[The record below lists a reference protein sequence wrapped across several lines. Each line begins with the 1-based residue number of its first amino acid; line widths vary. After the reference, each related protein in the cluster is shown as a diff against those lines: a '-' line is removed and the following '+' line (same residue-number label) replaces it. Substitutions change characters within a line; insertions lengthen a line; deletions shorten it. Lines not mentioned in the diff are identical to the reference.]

1 MLKIDRYIMQQFLAG
16 IFPVLLLLIALF
28 SFMALA
34 EELEEVGRG
43 DFTLPDA
50 LMVVFLTTP
59 KRIVEL
65 LPVTALLGG
74 LLGLGAMA
82 NHHELMA
89 IRTSGLSKRRIAL
102 TVTVL
107 AIFLAVFITAL
118 QFSVVPGFEREAA
131 QLRGKSLHG
140 TEKGS
145 GSTGAFWT
153 RNGAYFIRVNAVK
166 FDRTLADIEIYATD
180 VNGRLVQLIQAT
192 SADYAGDDNWLLS
205 GVVQSELQDTR
216 TPETQAWG
224 TKVRETAG
232 DTLLWKDLLS
242 AEQASILMLPLEAL
256 APSDLVK
263 TIANLKRNQLDTHN
277 YEVVLWQQV
286 SLLPSLVAMALLSL
300 PFLLG
305 SVRSVSAGQRVM
317 IGGLIGIGFYLIQQ
331 LSGHLAGILGMN
343 PLLVILTPPFIL
355 LAVAIAAIRRRSL

>member
-1 MLKIDRYIMQQFLAG
+1 MLKIDRYIMQQFLLG

-82 NHHELMA
+82 NHRELIA
-89 IRTSGLSKRRIAL
+89 IRTNGLSKRRIAQ
-102 TVTVL
+102 TVTM
-107 AIFLAVFITAL
+107 LAVFLGILITTM
-118 QFSVVPGFEREAA
+118 QFSIVPGFEREAA
-131 QLRGKSLHG
+131 QLRGKSLQG
-140 TEKGS
+140 TEKRPGS
-145 GSTGAFWT
+145 AGAFWT
-153 RNGAYFIRVNAVK
+153 RNGSYFIRVNAVM

-180 VNGRLVQLIQAT
+180 SSGRLTQLIQAD
-192 SADYAGDDNWLLS
+192 SADYAGNDNWLLG
-205 GVVQSELQDTR
+205 GVVQSELQ
-216 TPETQAWG
+216 AG
-224 TKVRETAG
+224 KVREATEV
-232 DTLLWKDLLS
+232 TLLWKDLLS
-242 AEQASILMLPLEAL
+242 AEQAAVLMLPLQAL
-256 APSDLVK
+256 APNDLVK
-263 TIANLKRNQLDTHN
+263 TIANLKRNQLDTHA
-277 YEVVLWQQV
+277 YEIVLWQQV
-286 SLLPSLVAMALLSL
+286 SLLPGLLAMALLSL

-317 IGGLIGIGFYLIQQ
+317 IGGLIGIGFYLVQQ

-343 PLLVILTPPFIL
+343 PSLVILTPPFVL
-355 LAVAIAAIRRRSL
+355 LAVAIVAIRHRSL